1 MKRLI
6 ALVIVASFLFSILAP
21 LGLSIQSTQ
30 EKTITNPLRV
40 TYFFF
45 GRIDDLQRDDYATS
59 FIGKNVLLYFYSNSP
74 DMKGWYAGHIK
85 GTQRFYVSSDY
96 EFHGFM
102 TLHFVCGVFKHQLP
116 STPSIMF
123 MSNIFDNSITVMSV
137 SPENILW
144 SDITNVGSGNACS
157 PQTCM
162 LLLETTLPTVMEQY
176 NYSTYLPTRFLRPST
191 FHPYLPSCSQQIKS
205 TIPLPLS
212 QYHRG
217 MSPGVISQILAK
229 EVAMSHLSV
238 PLLLVM
244 SLLIVWEPSPSSIH
258 RRAPSSVLLTF
269 PHNLFFP
276 YL

>member
-144 SDITNVGSGNACS
+144 SDITNVGSGSCVFPPNMYVTAGDNITDCYGTIQLLHIPTNTILATFDFPSVPSIMFTADQVDHTLTVVSVS
-157 PQTCM
+157 PRNVPWSDIANIGEGSCNVPLIGSITAGDVITNC
-162 LLLETTLPTVMEQY
+162 LGTITLEHT
-176 NYSTYLPTRFLRPST
+176 PS
-191 FHPYLPSCSQQIKS
+191 S
-205 TIPLPLS
+205 TII
-212 QYHRG
+212 G
-217 MSPGVISQILAK
+217 TFDF
-229 EVAMSHLSV
+229 
-238 PLLLVM
+238 
-244 SLLIVWEPSPSSIH
+244 PS
-258 RRAPSSVLLTF
+258 
-269 PHNLFFP
+269 
-276 YL
+276 